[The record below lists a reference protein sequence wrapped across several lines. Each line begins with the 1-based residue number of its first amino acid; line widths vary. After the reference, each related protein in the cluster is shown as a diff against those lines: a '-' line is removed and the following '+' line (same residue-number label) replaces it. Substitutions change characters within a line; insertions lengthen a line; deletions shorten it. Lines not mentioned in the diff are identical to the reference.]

1 MNRLALLLCA
11 LLVGGALSATGA
23 SAHGRHHHG
32 GMHHAMHHGG
42 LFHGGWHHGW
52 NRGLRHH
59 NAGDPVR
66 VGPHCWVDT
75 DSARGFGYNKW
86 CDGARPASRGH
97 HRHHRGHH
105 KH

>member
-11 LLVGGALSATGA
+11 LLVGVALNGTSA

-32 GMHHAMHHGG
+32 GWHHGG
-42 LFHGGWHHGW
+42 LFGGW

-59 NAGDPVR
+59 TAGDPIR

-75 DSARGFGYNKW
+75 DSARGFGFYKW
-86 CDGARPASRGH
+86 CDGARPAYRGH
-97 HRHHRGHH
+97 HRHHRHH
-105 KH
+105 H